1 MTEMAVE
8 IVLVEALF
16 KKAFS
21 PKSPID
27 FTTPRAAN
35 GF

>member
-8 IVLVEALF
+8 ILLVEALF
-16 KKAFS
+16 KKAFL
-21 PKSPID
+21 PKSPVG